1 MKRIITFA
9 IPFALALAAP
19 ASGPSA
25 LAQGMSGKMDA
36 GRTTGPGYEASAEMQ
51 RYREVARLMR
61 DMSLQMNKM
70 QERMAKGE
78 MSPERQ
84 QRMQQQLKEMSTMM
98 ARMAWLA
105 DSPAMND
112 PEVKKQ
118 TGEMRKQMDNMMRAQ
133 P

>member
-36 GRTTGPGYEASAEMQ
+36 GRTTGPGYKVTPEMQ
-51 RYREVARLMR
+51 RYREVAGLMR
-61 DMSLQMNKM
+61 DMSRQMNTM
-70 QERMAKGE
+70 QESIAKGE
-78 MSPERQ
+78 MSPERRK
-84 QRMQQQLKEMSTMM
+84 RMQDQLKEMSDMM
-98 ARMAWLA
+98 ARMSGLA
-105 DSPAMND
+105 DRPAMND
-112 PEVKKQ
+112 PETRKQ